1 MKFKTLPNLA
11 LSRVLLVVLVAL
23 MAACSSPNATK
34 PNSNAVPNPNPPVSS
49 PEIKVDDKLVVI
61 LYDDGAATS
70 NRASSQSG
78 LEPGSLFKPGTV
90 GLYDSVIEPFGLNS
104 QQVSS
109 QAYNPQEAAQ
119 IYAIFLANLIGR
131 YADLTPSIRPLSEY
145 KAGDALG
152 TLRTF
157 YLGTSYF
164 EAVPDALIADVMKG
178 APVTWVNYHIWNLDR
193 AGVGSLAQ
201 LGLRYTALHAA
212 YAQPEY
218 SSTYRQVSYRGFT
231 YDKYLAPMESIEVAA
246 TNTSVTV
253 HAEIANSAGRR
264 IPYALQSGRFWYIA
278 DNPFVYMHETDRYL
292 VFADLIGP
300 MLGRNETCEPRAL
313 ARMEDV
319 SPHDPAINLE
329 RMIGV
334 YQKVGIPFI
343 AATIPVHIDRTQ
355 TPNITVNWSDAG
367 AAATLAQVRRIP
379 TVGGAIFQHGYT
391 HQFENLANPYGISG
405 ADFEFWRVTLDAQER
420 WVFVGPV
427 PGMTADSALQ
437 RVATGRGLLTS
448 LGLNPT
454 GWVTPHYQADPSYYS
469 RFSTVY
475 PRAMERRIYRVG
487 NTIAGQFFP
496 YPVRDVNGTL
506 MLPETMGSIQPGF
519 LRDRML
525 LAARANRALRCP
537 WAGHFNHP
545 YTLDPANAGDE
556 VAISAVELEQFLRSV
571 QALGY
576 RYVSADS
583 VALE

>member
-1 MKFKTLPNLA
+1 MKFKIAHNLA
-11 LSRVLLVVLVAL
+11 VAKALLVGLVAFI
-23 MAACSSPNATK
+23 AACSSPTSR
-34 PNSNAVPNPNPPVSS
+34 PNSNALPQPAPPIES
-49 PEIKVDDKLVVI
+49 PEIRADDKLVVI
-61 LYDDGAATS
+61 LYNDGAAANNLS
-70 NRASSQSG
+70 VRAAQG
-78 LEPGSLFKPGTV
+78 LEPGSMLRPGTV
-90 GLYDSVIEPFGLNS
+90 GLYDHVTEPYGLTG
-104 QQVSS
+104 QQVSA

-131 YADLTPSIRPLSEY
+131 YADLNASIRPLSQY

-164 EAVPDALIADVMKG
+164 EQVPDALIADVMKG
-178 APVTWVNYHIWNLDR
+178 APITWVNYHIWNLDR

-218 SSTYRQVSYRGFT
+218 ATTYNRVGYRGYT
-231 YDKYLAPMESIEVAA
+231 YDKYVAPMEAIEVAV
-246 TNTSVTV
+246 TRSSVTV
-253 HAEIANSAGRR
+253 HAEMINTAGRR

-300 MLGRNETCEPRAL
+300 MLDRDQSCEPRAL

-319 SPHDPAINLE
+319 SPHDPAENLE

-343 AATIPVHIDRTQ
+343 AATIPVHINRTV
-355 TPNITVNWSDAG
+355 TPSITRNWNDPES
-367 AAATLAQVRRIP
+367 AAALAQLRRIP
-379 TVGGAIFQHGYT
+379 AAGGTIFQHGYT
-391 HQFENLANPYGISG
+391 HQFENLENPYGISG

-420 WVFVGPV
+420 WVFVGPI
-427 PGMTADSALQ
+427 PGMTAESALE
-437 RVATGRGLLTS
+437 RVATGRGLLTR

-469 RFSTVY
+469 RFNSVY
-475 PRAMERRIYRVG
+475 NRAMERRIYRVG
-487 NTIAGQFFP
+487 GTTAGQFFP

-506 MLPETMGSIQPGF
+506 MLPETMGSVQPGF
-519 LRDRML
+519 LLDRML
-525 LAARANRALRCP
+525 KAAQANRALRCP

-545 YTLDPANAGDE
+545 STLDPANAGDE
-556 VAISAVELEQFLRSV
+556 VAISAAQFEQFLRSI

-576 RYVSADS
+576 RYVSAGS
-583 VALE
+583 VTLQ